1 MNKHSDMIPILQVKN
16 LKKYFTTPRGMLHAV
31 DDVSFTIQE
40 GKTLGVVGESGC
52 GKTTTGRA
60 ILRLIE
66 PTSGSVVFNG
76 IDITSLEKNKLRI
89 MREKMQIIF
98 QDPYSSLDPRMSVAS
113 IIAEPLIIHK
123 RVSGKKELLKQVQK
137 LMEMVE
143 LEDRLSLSYPHELDG
158 GRRQRIGIA
167 RALALEPQFIV
178 CDEPVSS
185 LDVSVQA
192 QILNL
197 MQDLQDRLGLTYM
210 FVTHDMAVVKHISDE
225 IAVMYL
231 GQIIEVSPAKDL
243 FAHQYHPYS
252 HALISA
258 IPKIES
264 KTDETMTILKGE
276 IGSPIEPKPGCRFA
290 LRCEY
295 CIEKCLTDTPV
306 FKTIES
312 GRAVAC
318 WRAEELSL

>member
-1 MNKHSDMIPILQVKN
+1 MHDRFDLEPILQVKN
-16 LKKYFTTPRGMLHAV
+16 LKKYFHTPGGNLHAV
-31 DDVSFTIQE
+31 DDISFEIQQ
-40 GKTLGVVGESGC
+40 GGTLGVVGESGC

-66 PTSGSVVFNG
+66 PTSGSIVFNG
-76 IDITSLEKNKLRI
+76 TDIISLSKNKLRI

-98 QDPYSSLDPRMSVAS
+98 QDPYSSLDPRMTVAA
-113 IIAEPLIIHK
+113 IIAEPLIIH
-123 RVSGKKELLKQVQK
+123 RRISSKKELEKRVQK

-143 LEDRLSLSYPHELDG
+143 LEDRLYSSYPHELDG

-167 RALALEPQFIV
+167 RALALEPKFIV

-197 MQDLQDRLGLTYM
+197 MQDLQDQLGLTYM

-231 GQIIEVSPAKDL
+231 GQIIERSPAKEL
-243 FAHQYHPYS
+243 FNHQYHPYS
-252 HALISA
+252 RALISA

-264 KTDETMTILKGE
+264 KSSDTPCILKGE

-290 LRCEY
+290 PRCEY
-295 CIEKCLTDTPV
+295 CIDKCLNENPPLRAL
-306 FKTIES
+306 S
-312 GRAVAC
+312 PGRYVAC
-318 WRAEELSL
+318 WRAEEL

>member
-1 MNKHSDMIPILQVKN
+1 MHEPSGAAPILQVKN
-16 LKKYFTTPRGMLHAV
+16 LKKYFQTPRGNLHAV
-31 DDVSFTIQE
+31 DDVSFDIRE
-40 GKTLGVVGESGC
+40 GGTLGVVGESGC

-66 PTSGSVVFNG
+66 PTGGSILFDG
-76 IDITSLEKNKLRI
+76 MDIISLDKRRLR
-89 MREKMQIIF
+89 MVREKMQIIF
-98 QDPYSSLDPRMSVAS
+98 QDPYSSLDPRMTVSG
-113 IIAEPLIIHK
+113 IIAEPLIIHR
-123 RVSGKKELLKQVQK
+123 RVSGKKELAERVQK

-143 LEDRLSLSYPHELDG
+143 LEDRLHSAYPHELDG

-167 RALALEPQFIV
+167 RALALEPKFIV

-197 MQDLQDRLGLTYM
+197 MQDLQDRLNLTYM

-231 GQIIEVSPAKDL
+231 GQIIEKAPAKEL
-243 FAHQYHPYS
+243 FRHQYHPYS
-252 HALISA
+252 RALISA

-264 KTDETMTILKGE
+264 AGSDTAKVLRGE

-290 LRCEY
+290 PRCEY
-295 CIEKCLTDTPV
+295 CIDKCLSENPPPKAV
-306 FKTIES
+306 GP
-312 GRAVAC
+312 GRYAVC
-318 WRAEELSL
+318 WRAEEI

>member
-1 MNKHSDMIPILQVKN
+1 MHEQSNGSPILQVKN
-16 LKKYFTTPRGMLHAV
+16 LKKYFQTPKGNLHAV
-31 DDVSFTIQE
+31 DDISFEITE
-40 GKTLGVVGESGC
+40 GGTLGIVGESGC
-52 GKTTTGRA
+52 GKTTAGRA

-66 PTSGSVVFNG
+66 PTSGSVIFDGV
-76 IDITSLEKNKLRI
+76 DINSLNKNNLRM

-98 QDPYSSLDPRMSVAS
+98 QDPYSSLDPRMTVAA
-113 IIAEPLIIHK
+113 IIAEPLIIHQ
-123 RVSGKKELLKQVQK
+123 RISGKKEQEIRVQQ

-143 LEDRLSLSYPHELDG
+143 LEDRLYSAYPHELDG

-167 RALALEPQFIV
+167 RALALEPKFIV

-231 GQIIEVSPAKDL
+231 GQIIERAPAKEL
-243 FAHQYHPYS
+243 FKHQYHPYS
-252 HALISA
+252 RALISA

-264 KTDETMTILKGE
+264 KTSETPTLLHGE

-290 LRCEY
+290 QRCEY
-295 CIEKCLTDTPV
+295 SVDTCLHNNPPL
-306 FKTIES
+306 KILSS
-312 GRAVAC
+312 GRYAAC
-318 WRAEELSL
+318 WRAEEI